1 VRSGWTDLVVSAQ
14 PRTRPSGF
22 PVDVLRPVA
31 AYTALNKGDPWL
43 WRPRRCIL
51 GALCLLLA
59 ALTLSF
65 PSALAQDTASP
76 IAELERHPLQPLDAS
91 SPQATLRG
99 FVTNIE
105 AAADV
110 ILMGGPTPTAEALAY
125 RAFRLIDLPETS
137 NGSPAIGGRT
147 SSELA
152 RVSLV
157 GTQLVRIL
165 QRVQLP
171 PWESVPGTTEV
182 AARALDSWTLPDT
195 EITIAKVASGPRA
208 GMFLF
213 TAETVARLPEFWE
226 RVRHLPVRP
235 QARRIELALETLRT
249 ASQWPVVQA
258 AVVGLPA
265 PLLRP
270 VLGLATWKW
279 VGLAIVLTAAIGAFL
294 VALRLAHAFD
304 RRRERPLARLGLPL
318 VCGVG
323 MAAVP
328 WLQGVLDEGINL
340 FGGYRL
346 FFGTLLDLVFYM
358 ALIALVILL
367 IGRVAEGL
375 IRIHDIR
382 PVGID
387 AALVRLTARVVA
399 IAAAIYLVIHGAE
412 RLGVPVAP
420 LLAGLGV
427 GGLAIALAV
436 RPTLEN
442 AVGGF
447 VLFGDRPVRVGEF
460 CRFGDK
466 MGTIEEVG
474 LRSTRI
480 RGLDRTVITVPNAEF
495 SQMQIVNFTRR
506 DQMLYQI
513 TLGLR
518 YETTPDQLRHVMA
531 AIREMLIRHER
542 VSPDPARVRLLG
554 FGPSSLDIEIFAYVS
569 MSDYDAYLGVR
580 EDLNL
585 RILEI
590 VAASGTGFAFPSQTV
605 YLSRDQGLHSER
617 GQQAAEEVELWR
629 REGRL
634 PFPEFTEE
642 ERARLSDTLPF
653 PPAGSPH
660 ARPRDLPRC

>member
-1 VRSGWTDLVVSAQ
+1 V
-14 PRTRPSGF
+14 
-22 PVDVLRPVA
+22 
-31 AYTALNKGDPWL
+31 
-43 WRPRRCIL
+43 
-51 GALCLLLA
+51 
-59 ALTLSF
+59 
-65 PSALAQDTASP
+65 
-76 IAELERHPLQPLDAS
+76 
-91 SPQATLRG
+91 
-99 FVTNIE
+99 
-105 AAADV
+105 
-110 ILMGGPTPTAEALAY
+110 
-125 RAFRLIDLPETS
+125 
-137 NGSPAIGGRT
+137 
-147 SSELA
+147 
-152 RVSLV
+152 
-157 GTQLVRIL
+157 
-165 QRVQLP
+165 
-171 PWESVPGTTEV
+171 
-182 AARALDSWTLPDT
+182 
-195 EITIAKVASGPRA
+195 
-208 GMFLF
+208 
-213 TAETVARLPEFWE
+213 
-226 RVRHLPVRP
+226 
-235 QARRIELALETLRT
+235 
-249 ASQWPVVQA
+249 
-258 AVVGLPA
+258 
-265 PLLRP
+265 
-270 VLGLATWKW
+270 
-279 VGLAIVLTAAIGAFL
+279 
-294 VALRLAHAFD
+294 
-304 RRRERPLARLGLPL
+304 
-318 VCGVG
+318 
-323 MAAVP
+323 VP
-328 WLQGVLDEGINL
+328 WLHRVLDEGINL

-346 FFGTLLDLVFYM
+346 FFGTLLDLAFYA

-367 IGRVAEGL
+367 ISRIAESL
-375 IRIHDIR
+375 IYIHDIR

-399 IAAAIYLVIHGAE
+399 IAAAVYLVIYGAE

-442 AVGGF
+442 AIGGF

-474 LRSTRI
+474 LRSTRV
-480 RGLDRTVITVPNAEF
+480 RGIDRTVITVPNAEF

>member
-1 VRSGWTDLVVSAQ
+1 MRQ
-14 PRTRPSGF
+14 
-22 PVDVLRPVA
+22 
-31 AYTALNKGDPWL
+31 AL
-43 WRPRRCIL
+43 
-51 GALCLLLA
+51 LCLAILA
-59 ALTLSF
+59 TVCLRLPVLALSL
-65 PSALAQDTASP
+65 PPAEAQETASP
-76 IAELERHPLQPLDAS
+76 IVELERHPLRPLDAS
-91 SPQATLRG
+91 SPRATLQG
-99 FVTNIE
+99 FVTTIE
-105 AAADV
+105 AAANV
-110 ILMGGPTPTAEALAY
+110 ILAGGPMPAAEALAY

-137 NGSPAIGGRT
+137 NGSSSIGSRT
-147 SSELA
+147 SPDLDLA
-152 RVSLV
+152 RISLT
-157 GTQLVRIL
+157 GTQLLSIL
-165 QRVQLP
+165 ERVQLP
-171 PWESVPGTTEV
+171 AWESVPGPAEV
-182 AARALDSWTLPDT
+182 SARALDSWTVPDT

-213 TAETVARLPEFWE
+213 SAETVARLPEFWE
-226 RVRHLPVRP
+226 RVRHLPVQP
-235 QARRIELALETLRT
+235 QARRVELALETLRT
-249 ASQWPVVQA
+249 ASQWPLVQA

-270 VLGLATWKW
+270 VLGLAAWKW
-279 VGLAIVLTAAIGAFL
+279 ASLAIFLTAVIGAFL

-328 WLQGVLDEGINL
+328 WLHRVLDEGINL

-346 FFGTLLDLVFYM
+346 FFGTLLDLAFYA

-367 IGRVAEGL
+367 ISRIAESL
-375 IRIHDIR
+375 IYIHDIR

-399 IAAAIYLVIHGAE
+399 IAAAVYLVIYGAE

-442 AVGGF
+442 AIGGF

-474 LRSTRI
+474 LRSTRV
-480 RGLDRTVITVPNAEF
+480 RGIDRTVITVPNAEF

-506 DQMLYQI
+506 DQMLYQV

-554 FGPSSLDIEIFAYVS
+554 FGSSSLDIEIFAYVS

-585 RILEI
+585 RIMEI
-590 VAASGTGFAFPSQTV
+590 VEASGTGFAFPSQTV
-605 YLSRDQGLHSER
+605 YLSRDQGIHSER
-617 GQQAAEEVELWR
+617 GRQAAEEVERWR

-634 PFPEFTEE
+634 PFPEFAEE

-660 ARPRDLPRC
+660 ARRHDNGWH